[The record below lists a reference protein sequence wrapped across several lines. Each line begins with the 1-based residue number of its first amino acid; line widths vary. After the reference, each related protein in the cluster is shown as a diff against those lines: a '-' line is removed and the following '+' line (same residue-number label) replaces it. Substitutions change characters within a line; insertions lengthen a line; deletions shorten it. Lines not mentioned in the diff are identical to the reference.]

1 MFRELK
7 EDVVYDLSELG
18 ELANCVQSSVEE
30 LRHRI
35 FMWLRTVYEASPAE
49 AGIAL
54 PEVGDGWVRFSGFAG
69 RIECPGGVVEVV
81 PKVG

>member
-18 ELANCVQSSVEE
+18 ELAKCVQSSVEE

-35 FMWLRTVYEASPAE
+35 FMWLRTVYEASPAG

-69 RIECPGGVVEVV
+69 RIECPGGVVKVV